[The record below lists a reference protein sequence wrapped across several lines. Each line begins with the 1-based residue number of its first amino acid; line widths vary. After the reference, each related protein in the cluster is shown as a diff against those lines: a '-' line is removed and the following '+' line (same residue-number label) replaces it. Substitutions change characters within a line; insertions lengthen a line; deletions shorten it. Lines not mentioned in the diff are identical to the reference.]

1 MEKETKLSIHLTGE
15 KMITELVG
23 EPEDI
28 AAIITHEMIFN
39 PPFRDQMIKVFKLLY
54 ESGVT
59 NTVASDNLRMRTT
72 DQMIN
77 ELVKILNEL

>member
-1 MEKETKLSIHLTGE
+1 MEKETKLSIHLKGE

-39 PPFRDQMIKVFKLLY
+39 PPVRDKMIKVFKLLY

-59 NTVASDNLRMRTT
+59 NTVDSDNLPTGAI
-72 DQMIN
+72 DQVIN
-77 ELVKILNEL
+77 KILNKL

>member
-54 ESGVT
+54 DSGVT
-59 NTVASDNLRMRTT
+59 NTVASDGTT
-72 DQMIN
+72 DQRINEIN